1 MAYFLIAGAGGYV
14 GSRLAWR
21 LLKQGHRVRGLVRDA
36 ETEEVQRLAAAG
48 MVVWTGDVTRPDT
61 LVGIADGIDY
71 VYNLTSRSVLSNG
84 ALRETLVAGNQNLIA
99 ACSRARRVRAYI
111 FTSSGAPYGD
121 AGPELVTED
130 TAVSPCCPLGQVM
143 MEAEQAVMSLVQQ
156 HHFPAMILRL
166 GRIYGPERDLLQG
179 VLNHTATIFGDGDN
193 YVSRIHIDDLL
204 AVLEQMPLRGQPGAV
219 YNIADDEPLRLSDLY
234 HEIWQ
239 RFGIAPPQ
247 PYSREQALR
256 SGLDPTIVE
265 MSSASV
271 RMSNARLKHDLGV
284 NLRYPSYRAW
294 LDEQFRA
301 AEQDMPIET
310 GQTTAVA
317 AF

>member
-1 MAYFLIAGAGGYV
+1 
-14 GSRLAWR
+14 
-21 LLKQGHRVRGLVRDA
+21 
-36 ETEEVQRLAAAG
+36 

-84 ALRETLVAGNQNLIA
+84 ALRETLVAGNQHLIA

-130 TAVSPCCPLGQVM
+130 TGVNPCCPLGQVM

-301 AEQDMPIET
+301 AEQDIPIET
-310 GQTTAVA
+310 RQTTAVA